1 MFYVVKEMISWQ
13 IFDLSHCR
21 AKGIPLFPMLFD
33 LFTHLTTPC
42 PQYVRHMDYLDE
54 AIAMRQRYR
63 RNRASWQPHLER
75 TRQFVLS
82 AAEKCRKRDKVVVLG
97 AGLLL
102 DVPLAELATMFR
114 EVVLLDIVLLP
125 EARKMIKGYSNVK
138 FTQHDV
144 TNMAEKLYNNI
155 QQGARELPEAAPGV
169 PEIDENTGLVVSLN
183 ILSQL
188 WVIPRA
194 YALRK
199 LRVDEEETDGWCR
212 QIVESHYAFLRS
224 MPCAVCLVADHEFV
238 KRDRDGRIVSQGS
251 TISGLALT
259 GPDVSWTW
267 NIAPMSEDG
276 QYLSKELNVG
286 AWHLPYDEQPGRA
299 GDAR

>member
-1 MFYVVKEMISWQ
+1 MFS
-13 IFDLSHCR
+13 
-21 AKGIPLFPMLFD
+21 G
-33 LFTHLTTPC
+33 LFTHLTAAC

-82 AAEKCRKRDKVVVLG
+82 SAEKCRDRGKVVILG

-102 DVPLAELATMFR
+102 DVPLAELSTMFR
-114 EVVLLDIVLLP
+114 EVALLDIVLLP
-125 EARKMIKGYSNVK
+125 EVQKMIKGHSNVK
-138 FTQHDV
+138 FIQYDV

-155 QQGARELPEAAPGV
+155 QQGIHELPKAASAV
-169 PEIDENTGLVVSLN
+169 SELDEDAGMVVSLN

-199 LRVDEEETDGWCR
+199 LPRIDEEQVDDWCR
-212 QIVESHYAFLRS
+212 QIVESHYTFLLS
-224 MPCAVCLVADHEFV
+224 TPCTVCLIADYEFV
-238 KRDRDGRIVSQGS
+238 KRDREGRIVSQGS
-251 TISGLALT
+251 TISRLALPR
-259 GPDVSWTW
+259 PDASWMW
-267 NIAPMSEDG
+267 DIVPMGEDG
-276 QYLSKELNVG
+276 QYLSKELSVG
-286 AWHLPYDEQPGRA
+286 AWHLR
-299 GDAR
+299 